1 MASANTLCA
10 EIINVKGTVVTNH
23 EFYNDSD
30 GIKHLRIHVRPNK
43 WHEND
48 CPICHRKCAGTVYR
62 RKRVRGV
69 HLISAKFSLSSYLRH
84 TMYYAGN
91 TAVI

>member
-1 MASANTLCA
+1 MILMESSIYASMCA
-10 EIINVKGTVVTNH
+10 QISGMKTIAQFAIESVL
-23 EFYNDSD
+23 E
-30 GIKHLRIHVRPNK
+30 
-43 WHEND
+43 
-48 CPICHRKCAGTVYR
+48 TVYR

-69 HLISAKFSLSSYLRH
+69 HLISAKFPLSSYLRH

>member
-1 MASANTLCA
+1 MILMESSIYASMCVQISGMKTIAQFVIESVL
-10 EIINVKGTVVTNH
+10 
-23 EFYNDSD
+23 
-30 GIKHLRIHVRPNK
+30 
-43 WHEND
+43 
-48 CPICHRKCAGTVYR
+48 GTVYR

>member
-30 GIKHLRIHVRPNK
+30 GIKHLRIHIESVL
-43 WHEND
+43 
-48 CPICHRKCAGTVYR
+48 GTVYR